1 MRPLLVILEDG
12 EDHSIKAIRDELAV
26 RFGLSAADIEE
37 LIPSGR
43 VTTFQNRV
51 GWAATYLYR
60 TS

>member
-1 MRPLLVILEDG
+1 MRPLLAVLEDG
-12 EDHSIKAIRDELAV
+12 TPRPIQAVRSELA
-26 RFGLSAADIEE
+26 REFALTSDDIEE

-60 TS
+60 RG